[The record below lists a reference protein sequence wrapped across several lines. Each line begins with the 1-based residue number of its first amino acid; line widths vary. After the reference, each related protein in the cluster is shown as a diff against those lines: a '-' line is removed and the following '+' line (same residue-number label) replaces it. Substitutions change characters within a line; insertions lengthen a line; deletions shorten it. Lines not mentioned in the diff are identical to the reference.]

1 MLQAKVSLNKYTTTI
16 NRRIEVGI
24 HFVFLLIGKKLITT
38 MTYLI
43 ISISSSLTNKEKNAQ
58 LRDLSA
64 PAPSL
69 RNSRLLLRGWGSKY
83 RFCVPLNHGS
93 KSRKCQMSHLNTSKS

>member
-1 MLQAKVSLNKYTTTI
+1 MLQIKVSLNKYTTTI

-24 HFVFLLIGKKLITT
+24 HFLLIGKKTFYT

-43 ISISSSLTNKEKNAQ
+43 ISTNSFLADEKKNAQ
-58 LRDLSA
+58 SRDLSA
-64 PAPSL
+64 HAPSL
-69 RNSRLLLRGWGSKY
+69 RNSRFLYEGWGSKY

-93 KSRKCQMSHLNTSKS
+93 ESRKCQMSHLNTSNT